1 LEEIEYQMPREKNDN
16 SQFFKVAMD
25 AVKDAGKVLA
35 KYFTQLGAS
44 DIKSKSMHDVV
55 SVADLESE
63 KIILKRI
70 TTPFPD
76 HNIVAEESGTTSR
89 NNDYTW
95 YVDPLDGTA
104 NFVMGNPY
112 FSTSIGLEYK
122 NEMIL
127 GVVYNPVLDELY
139 RAVVKTGAYLNNTK
153 ISVSEKSRLDESF
166 LAVGYAPEPENIK
179 EGLNTVEKLALV
191 FKRVS
196 INFSPALD
204 LCNIARGRVDALIDN
219 GTTPEDHAAG
229 TLILKEAGGSFQ
241 NYNKETWDVNT
252 KGIVATNTLLHNQL
266 LDVLNE

>member
-1 LEEIEYQMPREKNDN
+1 MPLEKNDN
-16 SQFFKVAMD
+16 SQFMEVAMD
-25 AVKDAGKVLA
+25 AVKDAGEVLA
-35 KYFTQLGAS
+35 KYFIRLGVS

-55 SVADLESE
+55 SVADVESE
-63 KIILKRI
+63 RIILKKI
-70 TTPFPD
+70 MSHFPD
-76 HNIVAEESGTTSR
+76 HNIVAEESGTTYQ

-112 FSTSIGLEYK
+112 FSTSIGLAYK
-122 NEMIL
+122 DEMIL

-139 RAVVKTGAYLNNTK
+139 HAVKNRGPYLNNRK
-153 ISVSEKSRLDESF
+153 ITVSDKSRLNEAF
-166 LAVGYAPEPENIK
+166 LAVGYAPEEENIK
-179 EGLNTVEKLALV
+179 EGLKTVEKLSFV
-191 FKRVS
+191 FQRVS

-204 LCNIARGRVDALIDN
+204 LCNIARGRVDSLIDN

-252 KGIVATNTLLHNQL
+252 RGIVATNTLLHSQL
-266 LDVLNE
+266 LDVLND

>member
-1 LEEIEYQMPREKNDN
+1 MPLEKNDN
-16 SQFFKVAMD
+16 AKFFAVAMD

-35 KYFTQLGAS
+35 KYFSQLGVS

-63 KIILKRI
+63 ELIIKKI
-70 TTPFPD
+70 TSHFPD

-89 NNDYTW
+89 NSDFTW

-112 FSTSIGLEYK
+112 FSTSIGLECK
-122 NEMIL
+122 GEMIL
-127 GVVYNPVLDELY
+127 GVVYNPVLNELY
-139 RAVVKTGAYLNNTK
+139 HAVIKTGAYLNNRK
-153 ISVSEKSRLDESF
+153 IAVSNKSRLNEAF
-166 LAVGYAPEPENIK
+166 LAVGYAPEPEYIK
-179 EGLNTVEKLALV
+179 EGLRTVEKLALV

-204 LCNIARGRVDALIDN
+204 LCNIARGRIDALIDN

-252 KGIVATNTLLHNQL
+252 RGIVATNSYLQDQL
-266 LDVLNE
+266 VYFLKT

>member
-1 LEEIEYQMPREKNDN
+1 MSLERNDYIQFLEIA
-16 SQFFKVAMD
+16 FD
-25 AVKDAGKVLA
+25 AVRDAGKVLV
-35 KYFTQLGAS
+35 KYFSQLGVS
-44 DIKSKSMHDVV
+44 DIKSKSTHDVV
-55 SVADLESE
+55 SVADVEAE
-63 KIILKRI
+63 EIIIKKI
-70 TTPFPD
+70 TSHFPY

-112 FSTSIGLEYK
+112 FSTSIGLECK

-127 GVVYNPVLDELY
+127 GVVYNPDLDELY
-139 RAVVKTGAYLNNTK
+139 HAVKNEGPYLNNRK
-153 ISVSEKSRLDESF
+153 IAVSNRSRLNEAF
-166 LAVGYAPEPENIK
+166 LTVGYAPEPENIK

-252 KGIVATNTLLHNQL
+252 KGIVATNSYLHNQL
-266 LDVLNE
+266 IHLLKA